1 MSLDTEYDRD
11 NIFAKIIRGEMAC
24 VKLHE
29 TDDILAF
36 MDVFPQ
42 SKGHCLV
49 IHKNATATNLFDI
62 GADALADL
70 VSAVQHVAKG
80 VTAGLKPDGVRIAQF
95 NGAAAGQTVFHL
107 HFHIIPMYDAQPL
120 VRHHEG

>member
-42 SKGHCLV
+42 RNRTVSLSLQNV
-49 IHKNATATNLFDI
+49 IITEK
-62 GADALADL
+62 LARY
-70 VSAVQHVAKG
+70 S
-80 VTAGLKPDGVRIAQF
+80 
-95 NGAAAGQTVFHL
+95 
-107 HFHIIPMYDAQPL
+107 
-120 VRHHEG
+120 